1 MKNTSVQEN
10 RFQQTS
16 ARQAAGRKR
25 SPTREGMR
33 LSGDRTKKCTLLL
46 KRNHKQSSPTKSIAV
61 TSSNSLLWTMLHI
74 KYNMGSKR
82 EDPKCCKP
90 RIKYTIWINAF
101 QKILGIEKIGNQEN
115 LICLCSSSFF
125 LSKETRYWLLQALG
139 GTQLHIYIY
148 IYLHGMI
155 EGRSTDHYRQTVSQ
169 PPTRRL

>member
-10 RFQQTS
+10 RFQQ
-16 ARQAAGRKR
+16 RLPAGNEA
-25 SPTREGMR
+25 PTREGMR
-33 LSGDRTKKCTLLL
+33 LSGYRTKKCTLLL

-139 GTQLHIYIY
+139 GTQLYIY
-148 IYLHGMI
+148 IHGMI